1 MVEARGVEPLSEN
14 LLIQPSTSVV
24 YLLEFPL
31 CGADKQASLAGSFF
45 MLDRLKSKPPMQV
58 HRSFDAQRRVAILSA
73 GTGSQVATAL
83 PLGSL
88 CYVSVSV

>member
-31 CGADKQASLAGSFF
+31 CAADKQASPAGSFF
-45 MLDRLKSKPPMQV
+45 LLDRLKSKPPMQV
-58 HRSFDAQRRVAILSA
+58 HRSFDAQRGVAILSA
-73 GTGSQVATAL
+73 GTGGAR
-83 PLGSL
+83 PRH
-88 CYVSVSV
+88 CP